1 MKNTVFFPVT
11 KRLCTA
17 LAVLALGSFAGAA
30 LAADTKL
37 DGSEEVP
44 PVNTSASGENMVKV
58 GADGKVSGK
67 VTTKGIEATMAH
79 VHNGAKGSNGPV
91 IIPLKK
97 GDGGDW
103 MVPDGA
109 KLTDAQ
115 MKDYQDGKLYV
126 NVHSAAH
133 PGGEIRDQMEP

>member
-1 MKNTVFFPVT
+1 MNPSTLFSRT
-11 KRLCTA
+11 GGAATIA
-17 LAVLALGSFAGAA
+17 LALGLAAGSAW
-30 LAADTKL
+30 AADTQL

-44 PVNTSASGENMVKV
+44 PVTTQASGENLVKV
-58 GADGKVSGK
+58 GSDGAVSGK
-67 VTTKGIEATMAH
+67 VTTKGIDATAAH
-79 VHNGAKGSNGPV
+79 IHNGAKGSNGPV

-103 MVPDGA
+103 MVPADA

-115 MKDYQDGKLYV
+115 MKVYKDGKLYV

-133 PGGEIRDQMEP
+133 PGGEIRDQIEP

>member
-1 MKNTVFFPVT
+1 MNLSTSFSRT
-11 KRLCTA
+11 CGA
-17 LAVLALGSFAGAA
+17 AAVALALGLAAGSA

-44 PVNTSASGENMVKV
+44 PVTTSATGENMVKV
-58 GADGKVSGK
+58 AADGAVSGK
-67 VTTKGIEATMAH
+67 VTTKGIDATAAH
-79 VHNGAKGSNGPV
+79 IHNGAKGKNGPV

-97 GDGGDW
+97 GDGGDF
-103 MVPDGA
+103 MVPADA
-109 KLTDAQ
+109 KLTEAQ
-115 MKDYQDGKLYV
+115 MKDYKDGNLYV

>member
-1 MKNTVFFPVT
+1 MTTYFHSASKP
-11 KRLCTA
+11 LCTA
-17 LAVLALGSFAGAA
+17 FAALALGLFTAGAF
-30 LAADTKL
+30 AADAKL
-37 DGSEEVP
+37 EGSQEVP
-44 PVNTSASGENMVKV
+44 PVKTSASGENMIKV
-58 GADGKVSGK
+58 GSDGLVSGK
-67 VTTKGIEATMAH
+67 VTTQGIDGTVAH
-79 VHNGAKGSNGPV
+79 IHDGAKGSNGPV

-97 GDGGDW
+97 GEGGAW

-115 MKDYQDGKLYV
+115 MKDYKDGKLYV